1 MAALVVLVSVLIAWL
16 GLHRWFVMV
25 PVLTFVL
32 LGIFGVPMG
41 WVFFGLWLAVAS
53 VLFLLSLV
61 IYDTVSGWLKM
72 RSGKPG

>member
-1 MAALVVLVSVLIAWL
+1 
-16 GLHRWFVMV
+16 MV

-41 WVFFGLWLAVAS
+41 WVFFGLWLAVAL

-61 IYDTVSGWLKM
+61 IYDRVSGWLKV